1 MTNFTQISG
10 FALLLGIFTLMTAK
24 AQDAD
29 PEWTQTYEQD
39 GITIS
44 YAAGNCGEHQMLMLK
59 LENSNAQAAFVDIA
73 LEKEENGHKL
83 GVPPFHVHI
92 GANSTKVMDCQ
103 ELGPHG
109 MMPMVV
115 ENEVSA
121 TVTISHL
128 LVNLF

>member
-1 MTNFTQISG
+1 MTV
-10 FALLLGIFTLMTAK
+10 K
-24 AQDAD
+24 AQETD
-29 PEWTQTYEQD
+29 PEWIQAYQQD

-44 YAAGNCGEHQMLMLK
+44 YAAGTCGVHQMLLLK
-59 LENSNAQAAFVDIA
+59 VENSNAQAAFVDIA

-92 GANSTKVMDCQ
+92 DANSTKVMDCQ

-109 MMPMVV
+109 MMPMEV
-115 ENEVSA
+115 EDEVSA
-121 TVTISHL
+121 TVTITHL